1 MKDTQSTAPHIVIHG
16 YYGAGN
22 FGDDIILLSMIKA
35 LRAAEPRAEITVL
48 SRDIVPIPAYAQ
60 FHVVSRYDLGVV
72 EKAIKKA
79 DLLIC
84 GGGGIFQ
91 DYSGFLLDDHF
102 GSRTK
107 GLNYYAV
114 PMEMAYLMGK
124 SVMLYAIGAGP
135 LFGDAS
141 KRYLKTVLGWADVI
155 TTRDQP
161 SADVI
166 KHIAPAAKPVV
177 TADPAIG
184 FALPASAA
192 DTLPDAR
199 KKYCGICLRNW
210 LWRQDERSRFIRY
223 TADMANHLSERYGY
237 TVVLFPFN
245 KGKGD
250 SLRINEVHQLI
261 SNKDAVVLRESVSMG
276 EALGILRQVKF
287 VIGMR
292 LHSAIVSTANLIPAM
307 GIAYDQK
314 VSSYFDLLDMKDC
327 VISLDERSAPKL
339 RVDAFVKNLA
349 EVKQRLKSMV
359 PPLKEKERQNAKL
372 AIKLLR
378 RGL

>member
-1 MKDTQSTAPHIVIHG
+1 MKDTQNAAPRIVIHG

-22 FGDDIILLSMIKA
+22 FGDDIILLSMIKS
-35 LRAAEPRAEITVL
+35 LRTAEPRADITVL
-48 SRDIVPIPAYAQ
+48 SRGISPIPSPLP
-60 FHVVSRYDLGVV
+60 FHMVSRYDNGSV
-72 EKAIKKA
+72 ETAIKSA

-91 DYSGFLLDDHF
+91 DYSGFRLEDHF
-102 GSRTK
+102 GERVK
-107 GLNYYAV
+107 GLDYYAV
-114 PMEMAYLMGK
+114 PMEMAYLLGK
-124 SVMLYAIGAGP
+124 PVMLYAIGAGP
-135 LFGDAS
+135 LFGDAA
-141 KRYLKTVLGWADVI
+141 KRYLKTVIGWTDVI

-166 KHIAPAAKPVV
+166 KRISPTAKPVV
-177 TADPAIG
+177 TADPAVG
-184 FALPASAA
+184 FALPAASAV
-192 DTLPDAR
+192 LPVDR

-210 LWRQDERSRFIRY
+210 LWKQGERSRFLSY
-223 TADMANHLSERYGY
+223 TAQMANHLSERYGY

-250 SLRINEVHQLI
+250 DNLLSEVHRLI
-261 SNKDAVVLRESVSMG
+261 KNKDAVVVKKSISMD
-276 EALGILRQVKF
+276 EALGLLRQMKF

-314 VSSYFDLLDMKDC
+314 VSNYFDLLDMKNC
-327 VISLDERSAPKL
+327 VISLSEHQGPKERIDEFIKSLPNVR
-339 RVDAFVKNLA
+339 
-349 EVKQRLKSMV
+349 QQLKEKVML
-359 PPLKEKERQNAKL
+359 LKEKESQNAKL

-378 RGL
+378 RVK